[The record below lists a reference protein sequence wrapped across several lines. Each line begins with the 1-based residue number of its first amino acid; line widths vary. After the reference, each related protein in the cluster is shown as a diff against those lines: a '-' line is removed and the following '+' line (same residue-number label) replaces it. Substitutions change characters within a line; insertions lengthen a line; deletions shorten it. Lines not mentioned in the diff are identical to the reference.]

1 MKLKTGGWLSEFSF
15 LLFSAV
21 ASVIICQPGFAKSR
35 PVCAEYERPVRLT
48 LYETPEKNLISK
60 NWTASSKELA
70 EMQVENK
77 DNYFSVRDA
86 VRFSRLIRD
95 DQDAIY
101 RVRFRYQK
109 IDSSKTKFLKQDGL
123 YVVKIQ
129 TSEIESEIMRSEKV
143 SNFLLHDLATQAGL
157 IKIEMEISRL
167 KRGAEGQMPCP

>member
-1 MKLKTGGWLSEFSF
+1 
-15 LLFSAV
+15 
-21 ASVIICQPGFAKSR
+21 
-35 PVCAEYERPVRLT
+35 
-48 LYETPEKNLISK
+48 
-60 NWTASSKELA
+60 
-70 EMQVENK
+70 MQVENK